1 MKHDN
6 NIVDKQNQKKAQE
19 PTLNNYNNF
28 EIYDNLEEYKIHIEL
43 LARDLMRNKK
53 LQNLQHM
60 KIK

>member
-53 LQNLQHM
+53 LQNL
-60 KIK
+60 